1 MTYRRWSGCCLML
14 CCFMLGFLVGH
25 ASAQQKSLELPYIDM
40 EAFQAATE
48 AGAQGDH
55 QRAAQRWQGILEG
68 TERDPNL
75 LFIVALSFADA
86 DSVDRALAYL
96 DEALERGFG
105 RFEYL
110 RTYPALK
117 KLHDDP
123 RWPLLLEKADAR
135 QAAINEPLRQEL
147 LAMAEKDQAIRQA
160 YGAAVQEHGHNAPQ
174 ADSLRTVMTTIDQA
188 HEARLKEMVATHGW
202 PKRRLVSRDGAHA
215 AWLVLQHGSL
225 DFQVEMLPLLL
236 EAAEQG
242 EASWTDAAYL
252 QDRVL
257 FYQGKPQIYGTQLRE
272 YDDGHLEVAPIEDE
286 AQVDERRAHVGLP
299 PLADYLRG
307 FGITYEPPDAEQ

>member
-1 MTYRRWSGCCLML
+1 MTHRRWLGCWLIL
-14 CCFMLGFLVGH
+14 WLLAGH
-25 ASAQQKSLELPYIDM
+25 ATAQQQSLELPYIDM

-55 QRAAQRWQGILEG
+55 QRASQIWQGILDG

-86 DSVDRALAYL
+86 DSTDRALAYL

-123 RWPLLLEKADAR
+123 RWPLLLEKAEAR
-135 QAAINEPLRQEL
+135 QAMLDEPLRQEL
-147 LAMAEKDQAIRQA
+147 LAMAEKDQAVRNA
-160 YGAAVQEHGHNAPQ
+160 YGAAVQQYGHNAPQ
-174 ADSLRTVMTTIDQA
+174 ADSLRTAMTTIDQA
-188 HEARLKEMVATHGW
+188 HEARLKAIVATHGW

-215 AWLVLQHGSL
+215 AWLLLQHGSL

-236 EAAEQG
+236 EAARQG
-242 EASWTDAAYL
+242 EASWTDVAYV

-272 YDDGHLEVAPIEDE
+272 YEDGRLEVAPIEDE
-286 AQVDERRAHVGLP
+286 AQVDERRARAGMP
-299 PLADYLRG
+299 PLADYLRP
-307 FGITYEPPDAEQ
+307 FGIDYQPPRAEQ